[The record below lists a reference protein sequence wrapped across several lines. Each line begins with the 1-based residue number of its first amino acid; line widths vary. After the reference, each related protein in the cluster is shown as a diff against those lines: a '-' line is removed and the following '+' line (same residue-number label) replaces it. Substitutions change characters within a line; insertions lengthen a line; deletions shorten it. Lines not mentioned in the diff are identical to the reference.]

1 MIWLLILLAGD
12 VQPNLGPM
20 SQENAFLLSI
30 LHCNIRSI
38 RNRLDFIRNE
48 FLDFNIIC
56 STETHLNYIITND
69 NLDLSDSFEKP
80 YRKNRTSHGREIL
93 VYLNKDLVHSRITDI
108 EANCNQS
115 IWVKLVVNSDIY
127 LIGTF

>member
-1 MIWLLILLAGD
+1 MD
-12 VQPNLGPM
+12 
-20 SQENAFLLSI
+20 
-30 LHCNIRSI
+30 
-38 RNRLDFIRNE
+38 IRNE

-127 LIGTF
+127 LIGTFYSPKTADKYFFRNFNLNIEAAFNISKNVIILRDLKRGFT